1 MSLDLVKDKEFW
13 GKKYLYHRIEFTFLN
28 FKFEMEPKSA
38 EEECAYKNMS
48 AKDWAESSL
57 QFEEELKIVKDQLN
71 IYKPVLLR

>member
-1 MSLDLVKDKEFW
+1 
-13 GKKYLYHRIEFTFLN
+13 
-28 FKFEMEPKSA
+28 MEPKSA

-48 AKDWAESSL
+48 AKDWAERSL